1 GELSPRADWF
11 VFGFCGVAEPRGGG
25 ARRLE
30 PAPGGIRVVRP
41 CRPLTTLS
49 AGRGRLVLRGWQM
62 GALPGH
68 CQDLLPSESHVLL
81 LRGAALEVWARGAE
95 LCRGPSWQQ
104 QLHPGEAARPLP
116 LVSHGYVTPRPPFLC
131 PLPPALRAQKLV
143 LGHEHVVLLGCAG
156 TIYTW
161 GCSRCVHGQLGH
173 GGLEPVSE
181 PRLVEALDGMSM
193 GDVAAGGWHS
203 VSVSEGGDLYVWGWN
218 EAGQL
223 ALPSKALAEK
233 RAPATLL
240 VPEAASGLS
249 CDCSQ
254 AALAAEA
261 ADFISIQAFPA
272 LLDLP
277 EGSEVSKVSCG
288 SRHTAA
294 VTRKSRGLG
303 KYGQLG
309 HKDTASSD
317 QPRQVGYFPAN
328 GLTVEDVVCGPWNTY
343 ISAVE
348 K

>member
-1 GELSPRADWF
+1 
-11 VFGFCGVAEPRGGG
+11 
-25 ARRLE
+25 
-30 PAPGGIRVVRP
+30 
-41 CRPLTTLS
+41 
-49 AGRGRLVLRGWQM
+49 M

-161 GCSRCVHGQLGH
+161 GCSRHGQLGH

-233 RAPATLL
+233 RAPATASVSQHEEPCTGQAELKL
-240 VPEAASGLS
+240 THPE
-249 CDCSQ
+249 

-277 EGSEVSKVSCG
+277 EGSEVSKANTANLATKTQPAPTSHDKLAISLQMD
-288 SRHTAA
+288 SRWRMWSVAHGTLTS
-294 VTRKSRGLG
+294 VLWRSESSRKGGERPHLW
-303 KYGQLG
+303 
-309 HKDTASSD
+309 H
-317 QPRQVGYFPAN
+317 
-328 GLTVEDVVCGPWNTY
+328 
-343 ISAVE
+343 
-348 K
+348 